1 MTQYYM
7 YKYAIQYC
15 LWCVFHIKKKNGV
28 TAISGFPSLMHW
40 LLNIFYGNPVMSGS
54 FSQN

>member
-1 MTQYYM
+1 M